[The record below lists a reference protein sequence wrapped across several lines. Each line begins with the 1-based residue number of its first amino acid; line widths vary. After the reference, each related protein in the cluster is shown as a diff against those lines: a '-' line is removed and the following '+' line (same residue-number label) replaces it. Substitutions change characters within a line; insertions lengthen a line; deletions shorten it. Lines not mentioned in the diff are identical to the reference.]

1 MLSLQALYM
10 AYKQVKKNRGA
21 AGIDGQS
28 VEDFTQNLEKELN
41 QLLLE
46 LKEKRYQAQP
56 VKRVEI
62 DKDDGGKRLLGIPT
76 VRDRIV
82 QQCLSTIMTPI
93 FDPYFHP
100 SSYGY
105 RVGRSCHQAISK
117 ATLFIRRYNKR
128 YVVDMDLSKC
138 FDTLDHGLII
148 KFVRKRITDG
158 SILDLIKQFLKSGV
172 MIGSAFESSDIG
184 SPQGGVISPLLSNI
198 YLDEFDQEMMK
209 RQHRIVRYAD
219 DILIFCT
226 STSGAENALTV
237 ASHILEV
244 TLKLKVNER
253 KTHIAHSDTGIKFLG
268 VIIGSNYTCIQEKKL
283 RNLKVKV
290 KQLTKRNGGGSLA
303 QVLKRLN
310 PVLRGF
316 VNYFKIAN
324 ISFILQELS
333 AWLRR
338 RLRAVQLRLWKKAT
352 KLHRRLKQLKYKPP
366 FKFINMNSWRSAKS
380 PLANYAMPN
389 KWFKEIGLYQIDEVQ
404 TGVLASH
411 Y

>member
-1 MLSLQALYM
+1 M

-28 VEDFTQNLEKELN
+28 VDDFTQNLEKELK

-46 LKEKRYQAQP
+46 LKEKRYQVQP

-93 FDPYFHP
+93 FDPHFHP

-105 RVGRSCHQAISK
+105 REGRSCHQAISK

-128 YVVDMDLSKC
+128 HVVDMDLSKC
-138 FDTLDHGLII
+138 FDMLDHELIL
-148 KFVRKRITDG
+148 KFVKKRITDG
-158 SILDLIKQFLKSGV
+158 SILALIKQFLNSGV
-172 MIGSAFESSDIG
+172 MIGSTFENSELG

-209 RQHRIVRYAD
+209 RKHRIVRYAD

-226 STSGAENALTV
+226 SIKGAENALTV
-237 ASHILEV
+237 ARHVLEV
-244 TLKLKVNER
+244 TLKLKVNEH

-268 VIIGSNYTCIQEKKL
+268 VIIGSNYTRIQEKKL
-283 RNLKVKV
+283 KNFKVKV
-290 KQLTKRNGGGSLA
+290 KQLTKRNGAGNLA
-303 QVLKRLN
+303 TVLKRLN

-324 ISFILQELS
+324 ISAILQELS

-338 RLRAVQLRLWKKAT
+338 RLRAVQLRLWKKPT
-352 KLHRRLKQLKYKPP
+352 RLHRRLKQLKFKPP
-366 FKFINMNSWRSAKS
+366 FKFIKMNSWRSAKS
-380 PLANYAMPN
+380 PLVNYAMPN
-389 KWFKEIGLYQIDEVQ
+389 KWFKEIGLYQIDEVK
-404 TGVLASH
+404 TGVLAS
-411 Y
+411 YY